1 MASESIGSL
10 YPTQIPAYT
19 NTADI
24 QAALRLYHYGSEEYD
39 TANTDEAELVNPSIA
54 HTLNDLQD
62 QITALDPAGSVSKSI
77 INAKGDL
84 IVGQSNDTPNVLS
97 VGSNNFVLTADA
109 AATYGVKWSAPEVT
123 LVNSATLTNKTLTS
137 PVITAPS
144 ISGTSTIAQILES
157 ATFSATAA
165 TGTINYDVLTNGAVT
180 YYTSNASGNW
190 TLNIRGNSGTSLN
203 SVMST
208 GQSLTLVFLVTN
220 GGTAYYQTALQID
233 GNAITPKWQFAS
245 TPSAGNINSIDAYA
259 VTIFK
264 TGNAAFTVLEAIT
277 QFA

>member
-10 YPTQIPAYT
+10 YPTEIPAYT

-54 HTLNDLQD
+54 YTLNDLQD

-97 VGSNNFVLTADA
+97 VGSNNFVLTADSA
-109 AATYGVKWSAPEVT
+109 ETYGVKWSAPEVT

-165 TGTINYDVLTNGAVT
+165 TGTINYDILTNGAVT

-190 TLNIRGNSGTSLN
+190 TLNVRGNSGTTLN

-220 GGTAYYQTALQID
+220 GSIAYYQTALQID
-233 GNAITPKWQFAS
+233 GNSVTPKWQFAS
-245 TPSAGNINSIDAYA
+245 APSAGNINSIDAYG

-264 TGNAAFTVLEAIT
+264 TGNAAFTVLQSLT